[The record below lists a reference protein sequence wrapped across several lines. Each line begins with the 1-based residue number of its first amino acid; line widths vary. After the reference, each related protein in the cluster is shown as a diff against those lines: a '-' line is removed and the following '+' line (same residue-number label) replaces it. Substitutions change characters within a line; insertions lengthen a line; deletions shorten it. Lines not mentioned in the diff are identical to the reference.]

1 MALID
6 HQEIKKASLVKRF
19 FNLIE
24 VTLSIAIIGIGMVG
38 VMSLF
43 PVGLD
48 ATRQSIADNYAA
60 DAADLFLSY
69 LMRNCND
76 TTVIGSGK
84 DFYDYYIYFD
94 NNTPTNLADD
104 TIGGYELWE
113 EATFWTKPWNLTDAD
128 AKIAEN
134 TLTLM
139 MPDPADIYFSAT
151 NLTRAAGYPG
161 LFKIKQGSTLV
172 TDFEAIARVWKS
184 PITGVYI
191 YEQNLD
197 ITYPYAVRLNL
208 ELSWP
213 AQKPYS
219 KRTKRSFCI
228 EIFRQKF

>member
-1 MALID
+1 M
-6 HQEIKKASLVKRF
+6 KRW

-24 VTLSIAIIGIGMVG
+24 VTMSIGIVGIGMVG
-38 VMSLF
+38 IMSLF

-48 ATRQSIADNYAA
+48 ASRQAIADNYAA

-76 TTVIGSGK
+76 TTKITGSK
-84 DFYDYYIYFD
+84 DFYDYYIYWD
-94 NNTPTNLADD
+94 NNTPTNMADD
-104 TIGGYELWE
+104 TVGGYELWE
-113 EATFWTKPWNLTDAD
+113 SSDFWSKNWNITDAA
-128 AKIAEN
+128 AKTAED
-134 TLTLM
+134 TLTQM

-151 NLTRAAGYPG
+151 NLTRASGYPG
-161 LFKIKQGSTLV
+161 LFKIKQGSALV

-184 PITGVYI
+184 QISGVYI

-197 ITYPYAVRLNL
+197 VTYPFAVRLNM

-213 AQKPYS
+213 AAKPYS
-219 KRTKRSFCI
+219 QRTKRSFCI